1 MTLTVFGALFA
12 ASVGIS
18 VTPGPETMLVLRYG
32 ALRRRAGL
40 FCTTGTALGALVWA
54 VLAITGVAA
63 IMQREPALLAAVKTV
78 GGIYLLFLGAKA
90 AYPLLRSWWATRR
103 ARSRGGM
110 LTAATASGAA
120 AGAGIGAPA
129 GTASTGALD
138 LGEVNASLR
147 TPSALSS
154 FTTGLFTA
162 LTNPKS
168 GLFFLAVL
176 PTFIP
181 ADPALLDY
189 AIVVGTI
196 VGCLGL
202 YAAGL
207 VLVADRVSTLLRTPR
222 ADMVLDIVSASVL
235 GILGVLILAL

>member
-90 AYPLLRSWWATRR
+90 AYPLIRTWWSTRR
-103 ARSRGGM
+103 TRS
-110 LTAATASGAA
+110 LATASA
-120 AGAGIGAPA
+120 AGAASATGASGA
-129 GTASTGALD
+129 VEASTGSLD
-138 LGEVNASLR
+138 LAAVNASLR

-181 ADPALLDY
+181 ADPTLVDY

-207 VLVADRVSTLLRTPR
+207 VLVADRVSSLLRTPK

-235 GILGVLILAL
+235 SILGVLILAL

>member
-90 AYPLLRSWWATRR
+90 AYPLIRTWWSTRR
-103 ARSRGGM
+103 S
-110 LTAATASGAA
+110 LATASAGGSASATGAS
-120 AGAGIGAPA
+120 GAVE
-129 GTASTGALD
+129 ASTGSLD
-138 LGEVNASLR
+138 LAAVNASLR

-181 ADPALLDY
+181 ADPALVDY

-207 VLVADRVSTLLRTPR
+207 VLVADRVSSLLRTPK

-235 GILGVLILAL
+235 SILGVLILAL

>member
-1 MTLTVFGALFA
+1 MTPTVFGALFA

-90 AYPLLRSWWATRR
+90 AYPLIRTWWSTRR
-103 ARSRGGM
+103 S
-110 LTAATASGAA
+110 LATASAGGSASATGAS
-120 AGAGIGAPA
+120 GAVE
-129 GTASTGALD
+129 ASTGSLELAA
-138 LGEVNASLR
+138 VNASLR
-147 TPSALSS
+147 TPTALAS

-181 ADPALLDY
+181 ADPALVDY

-202 YAAGL
+202 YATGL
-207 VLVADRVSTLLRTPR
+207 VLVADRVSSLLRTPK

-235 GILGVLILAL
+235 SILGVLILAL

>member
-90 AYPLLRSWWATRR
+90 AYPLIRTWWSTRR
-103 ARSRGGM
+103 S
-110 LTAATASGAA
+110 LATASAGGSASATGAS
-120 AGAGIGAPA
+120 GAVE
-129 GTASTGALD
+129 ASTGSLD
-138 LGEVNASLR
+138 LAAVNASLR

-181 ADPALLDY
+181 ADPTLVDY

-207 VLVADRVSTLLRTPR
+207 VLVADRVSSLLRTPK

-235 GILGVLILAL
+235 GILGVLILVL

>member
-78 GGIYLLFLGAKA
+78 GGIYLLLLGAKA
-90 AYPLLRSWWATRR
+90 AYPLLRGWWATRR
-103 ARSRGGM
+103 ARSRGGV
-110 LTAATASGAA
+110 LTAATASGAVE
-120 AGAGIGAPA
+120 
-129 GTASTGALD
+129 ASTGSLD
-138 LGEVNASLR
+138 LAAVNASLR
-147 TPSALSS
+147 TPTALSS

-181 ADPALLDY
+181 ADPTLVDY

-207 VLVADRVSTLLRTPR
+207 VLVADLVSSLLRTPK

-235 GILGVLILAL
+235 SILGVLILAL

>member
-1 MTLTVFGALFA
+1 MTLTVFGALLA

-32 ALRRRAGL
+32 ALRRLAGL

-90 AYPLLRSWWATRR
+90 AYPLIRTWWATRR
-103 ARSRGGM
+103 S
-110 LTAATASGAA
+110 LATASAFGSASATGAS
-120 AGAGIGAPA
+120 GALE
-129 GTASTGALD
+129 ASTGSLELAA
-138 LGEVNASLR
+138 VNASLR
-147 TPSALSS
+147 TPTALAS
-154 FTTGLFTA
+154 FATGLFTA

-181 ADPALLDY
+181 ADPTLVDY

-207 VLVADRVSTLLRTPR
+207 VLVANRVSSLLRTPR
-222 ADMVLDIVSASVL
+222 ADMVLDIVSVSVL
-235 GILGVLILAL
+235 SILGVLILAL

>member
-1 MTLTVFGALFA
+1 MTPTVFGAIFA

-90 AYPLLRSWWATRR
+90 AYPLIRTWWSTRR
-103 ARSRGGM
+103 ARS
-110 LTAATASGAA
+110 LATASA
-120 AGAGIGAPA
+120 AGAASATGAS
-129 GTASTGALD
+129 GTVEASTGSLD
-138 LGEVNASLR
+138 LAAVNASLR

-181 ADPALLDY
+181 ADPALVDY

-207 VLVADRVSTLLRTPR
+207 ALVADRVSTLLRTPR

>member
-18 VTPGPETMLVLRYG
+18 VTPGPETMLVLRSG

-63 IMQREPALLAAVKTV
+63 VMQREPALLAVVKTV

-90 AYPLLRSWWATRR
+90 AYPLIRTWWANR
-103 ARSRGGM
+103 RSRS
-110 LTAATASGAA
+110 LATASAGGSASATGAS
-120 AGAGIGAPA
+120 GAVE
-129 GTASTGALD
+129 ASTGSLD
-138 LGEVNASLR
+138 LAAVNASLR

-181 ADPALLDY
+181 ADPTLVDY

-207 VLVADRVSTLLRTPR
+207 VLVANRVSSLLRTPR

-235 GILGVLILAL
+235 SILGVLILTL